1 MLMLSN
7 WFILI
12 IILQSSDMTVILF
25 KIESIEKN

>member
-1 MLMLSN
+1 MLSN